1 MKYSEGLVKFMRQ
14 CPRCASELNIKDKV
28 CPRCKLPVSKME
40 KSEETLAEEL
50 EKQAESKKL
59 NRAQKKEKKRL
70 AKLAKKEAK
79 KQRKLAESISNT
91 DFSQFATN
99 SEHDS
104 NNNNNE
110 ILPKFRKK
118 NSDKFQFEIDENGE
132 FYINTKDV
140 EIIGEETAKI
150 LEEKRQQTYS
160 IKKARGDYK
169 PPKIKWW
176 ELYKI
181 ADRAF
186 ARRKIKKEIAKA
198 SKVKPDFI
206 SKGKLLTLAIF
217 GGWFGA
223 HNFYAKNKKKGFLS
237 LGFCITSVVGMFL
250 NNVPFFKA
258 IELWLIGFTAFV
270 VLAIWSSDI
279 INIIFNKFTYRIQKE
294 KFISSLN
301 IETRAKLGE
310 KYIDLELLR
319 KPWWV
324 RFKVWCDKK
333 KKNYAE
339 WKKER
344 RQALIEKE
352 KAKLEKQEEKN
363 KIENEVAEF
372 EKKELEQIEK
382 AKTEAKVKRPARGSK
397 NVQKAN
403 DADSE
408 LKTKIAPKKK
418 TAKVTVANKSKSNTK
433 NNTKKK

>member
-1 MKYSEGLVKFMRQ
+1 MRQ
-14 CPRCASELNIKDKV
+14 CPRCASELNINDKV
-28 CPRCKLPVSKME
+28 CPRCRLPVSKMAE
-40 KSEETLAEEL
+40 SEEVLAEEL
-50 EKQAESKKL
+50 ERQSESKKL

-79 KQRKLAESISNT
+79 KKRKLEESVSNT
-91 DFSQFATN
+91 DFSQFASNTEHETN
-99 SEHDS
+99 NDVIS
-104 NNNNNE
+104 
-110 ILPKFRKK
+110 PKKLKK
-118 NSDKFQFEIDENGE
+118 KHEAFQFEVDENGE
-132 FYINTKDV
+132 FNIDTKDV

-176 ELYKI
+176 EIYKI

-186 ARRKIKKEIAKA
+186 ARRKIKKEVAKA

-206 SKGKLLTLAIF
+206 SKGKLLALAIF
-217 GGWFGA
+217 FGWFGA
-223 HNFYAKNKKKGFLS
+223 HNFYAKNKKKGFVS
-237 LGFCITSVVGMFL
+237 LGFLITSFLGMML

-258 IELWLIGFTAFV
+258 IELWLIGFTGFV
-270 VLAIWSSDI
+270 VLVIWISDVV
-279 INIIFNKFTYRIQKE
+279 NIIFNKFTYRIQKE
-294 KFISSLN
+294 KFISGMN

-310 KYIDLELLR
+310 KYIDLDLLK

-324 RFKVWCDKK
+324 RFKVWFDKK

-363 KIENEVAEF
+363 KIESEIAEF
-372 EKKELEQIEK
+372 EKKELANIEK
-382 AKTEAKVKRPARGSK
+382 TKSEEKTKRPARGSTNNK
-397 NVQKAN
+397 P
-403 DADSE
+403 
-408 LKTKIAPKKK
+408 KTEEVVDEKSKTTPKKR
-418 TAKVTVANKSKSNTK
+418 TAKVTVNSKAKGSTK
-433 NNTKKK
+433 NNTTKNTAKKK